1 MKKAVIVLLAI
12 MGTVSLS
19 AQSTNEAYRN
29 YIEKYKQFAIE
40 SKQKFGIPA
49 AITMAQGLLESAAG
63 ESRLA
68 KECNNHFGI
77 KCGSSWYGQTMT
89 QDDDQKGEC
98 FRCYATAQASFDDH
112 SEFLKR
118 QRYAFLFDYEVTD
131 YVSWAKGL
139 STAGYAT
146 DPKYPSKLIT
156 IIENYELFKLDGG
169 KNLHASETAATSGTT
184 SKASETKKDEKKD
197 ADKTVTKKDTSKKSS
212 TTKKDKTSKSSS
224 KSSDKAATSEETE
237 KKATEIAQKEQ
248 TTDQLFGYVVRYNNG
263 LRCIYITGDDTYKK
277 VSKAVNI
284 SVDRLLYLNDM
295 PKAEKLEAGDIVYL
309 HLKKTHADKTAPAA
323 YTVKSGDSMHSIA
336 QTFGITLKALYRMNK
351 LNYGTPARAGQQL
364 KLRK

>member
-1 MKKAVIVLLAI
+1 MKKALLVLLAVI
-12 MGTVSLS
+12 ETVALS
-19 AQSTNEAYRN
+19 AQSTNAAYTN

-40 SKQKFGIPA
+40 SKEKFGIPA

-63 ESRLA
+63 ESKLA

-146 DPKYPSKLIT
+146 DPKYPNKLIT
-156 IIENYELFKLDGG
+156 IIETYELFKLDGG
-169 KNLHASETAATSGTT
+169 KNMHASESAATTSSKTT
-184 SKASETKKDEKKD
+184 EAKKENTTTKKESEK
-197 ADKTVTKKDTSKKSS
+197 TTTKKESNKKNS
-212 TTKKDKTSKSSS
+212 TTKSKKTNDKE
-224 KSSDKAATSEETE
+224 ATSEKTE
-237 KKATEIAQKEQ
+237 KRATEIAQKEQ

-263 LRCIYITGDDTYKK
+263 LRCIYISGDDTYKK

-309 HLKKTHADKTAPAA
+309 HLKKSHADKTAPAV
-323 YTVKSGDSMHSIA
+323 YTVQSGDSMHSIA
-336 QTFGITLKALYRMNK
+336 QKYGITLKALYRMNK